1 MIRLTILLILCLF
14 GAMYL
19 ADNLPVPAPKPVAAV
34 EPAQPVD
41 PADAAPAV
49 AAVTLPTPATVAS
62 DPDTAYFSTP
72 RMVLPDGTLMAA
84 PVAKAP
90 PNETVNVV
98 PEKPDQTATI
108 RFVTSKRVNV
118 RAGPSTQFEVVDQVL
133 FADAVEIVGDPTGEW
148 VHIRIQGDGVDG
160 YMASR
165 FLQVSAPT
173 R

>member
-1 MIRLTILLILCLF
+1 
-14 GAMYL
+14 
-19 ADNLPVPAPKPVAAV
+19 
-34 EPAQPVD
+34 
-41 PADAAPAV
+41 
-49 AAVTLPTPATVAS
+49 
-62 DPDTAYFSTP
+62 
-72 RMVLPDGTLMAA
+72 MVA
-84 PVAKAP
+84 PVAKAL

-98 PEKPDQTATI
+98 QEKPDQTATI
-108 RFVTSKRVNV
+108 RFVSSKRVNV

-133 FADAVEIVGDPTGEW
+133 FADAVEIIGNTTDEW

>member
-1 MIRLTILLILCLF
+1 MTLIRLTILLALCLF

-34 EPAQPVD
+34 EPADTAPV
-41 PADAAPAV
+41 V
-49 AAVTLPTPATVAS
+49 AAVTLPTPAIAATA
-62 DPDTAYFSTP
+62 PDTAHFSTP
-72 RMVLPDGTLMAA
+72 RMVLPDGKLMVA
-84 PVAKAP
+84 PVAKALP
-90 PNETVNVV
+90 KETVNAVQ
-98 PEKPDQTATI
+98 ETPDQTATI
-108 RFVTSKRVNV
+108 RFVSSNRVNV

-133 FADAVEIVGDPTGEW
+133 FADAVEIIGEPTGEW

-165 FLQVSAPT
+165 FLQVNAPT